1 MAKTYTYEDFEKA
14 MREAGMDGQF
24 STADLAL
31 AKRNPD
37 AGMSLL
43 NYKND
48 YRNATTDEMRALAN
62 SGAESIRKQYGEYS
76 GGVDGSGFYL
86 EPPSPGS
93 FTSGTAPTFQDNYA
107 DDLEALLMQNAQREA
122 YSFDQDKPVYES
134 QYGDTIAGMLDGIIN
149 REAFSYDHT
158 TDPVYGAYKKQ
169 YTREGKRATADA
181 LGEAASA
188 TGGMPSSYA
197 VTAASQAGDY
207 YASQLADKIPEL
219 YDMAYNRYLQEYQMK
234 LSDLNAVQR
243 QEETE
248 YGRYLDDLGQYNTD
262 RNFDYAK
269 WLDEYDMQR
278 DQIDTLRGLR
288 NDEFGI
294 YQTEL
299 GQFNTDRNFD
309 YAQLLDEIDS
319 QTMER
324 SEEYQREQDEYD
336 RAWDEDERAYQRAQ
350 DAYDRQVDEENR
362 ALSRAKSARAEE
374 LDLAELA
381 AQFGDYDAL
390 RALGIDVDE
399 EAVKKKTASSASD
412 TWKQDSELAELAAK
426 YGDYSFLQALGITPD
441 ESYVPAEESPLS
453 AGGAAGDEDT
463 VSNSF
468 TEADDNA
475 TYQEAEMTCRIM
487 AQNGASKAQI
497 QAMLEEA
504 RNMGV
509 ANGGISGRTYREL
522 YDRYVRG
529 VHVASTR

>member
-43 NYKND
+43 SYKND
-48 YRNATTDEMRALAN
+48 YKNATTDEMRALAN

-93 FTSGTAPTFQDNYA
+93 FTYGTAPTFQDNYA

-122 YSFDQDKPVYES
+122 YSFDQEKPVYES
-134 QYGDTIAGMLDGIIN
+134 QYGDTIAGMLNGIIN

-234 LSDLNAVQR
+234 LSGLNAVQR
-243 QEETE
+243 QEQTE
-248 YGRYLDDLGQYNTD
+248 YGRYLDELGQYNTD

-288 NDEFGI
+288 NDDFSR
-294 YQTEL
+294 YQVEL
-299 GQFNTDRNFD
+299 GQYNTDRNFD

-362 ALSRAKSARAEE
+362 ALSRAKSARSEQ

-381 AQFGDYDAL
+381 AQFGDYEAL

-399 EAVKKKTASSASD
+399 EAVKKKTSSSASSD

-441 ESYVPAEESPLS
+441 ESYVPAESTPS
-453 AGGAAGDEDT
+453 GDGAAGEEGDGYI
-463 VSNSF
+463 S
-468 TEADDNA
+468 TESAD
-475 TYQEAEMTCRIM
+475 
-487 AQNGASKAQI
+487 AQI
-497 QAMLEEA
+497 EDQLKQMVSDGYDIGAIRALLA
-504 RNMGV
+504 RAKKAGLLTS
-509 ANGGISGRTYREL
+509 SGYARLFDKYA
-522 YDRYVRG
+522 RG
-529 VHVASTR
+529 SAS

>member
-43 NYKND
+43 SYKND

-93 FTSGTAPTFQDNYA
+93 FTSDTAPSFQDNYA
-107 DDLEALLMQNAQREA
+107 DDLENLLMQNAQREA
-122 YSFDQDKPVYES
+122 YSFDQEKPVYES
-134 QYGDTIAGMLDGIIN
+134 QYGDTIAGMLNRIIN
-149 REAFSYDHT
+149 HEAFSYDHT

-243 QEETE
+243 QEQTE
-248 YGRYLDDLGQYNTD
+248 YGRYLDELGQYNTD

-288 NDEFGI
+288 NDDFSR
-294 YQTEL
+294 YQVEL

-362 ALSRAKSARAEE
+362 AISRAKSARAEE

-381 AQFGDYDAL
+381 AQFGDYEAL

-399 EAVKKKTASSASD
+399 EAVKGKTSSGG
-412 TWKQDSELAELAAK
+412 TTLTQQMELAKLAAENGDYDLLRELGIEPNREEKRETAAAEEADMELAA
-426 YGDYSFLQALGITPD
+426 
-441 ESYVPAEESPLS
+441 
-453 AGGAAGDEDT
+453 
-463 VSNSF
+463 
-468 TEADDNA
+468 
-475 TYQEAEMTCRIM
+475 QEAELYCKQM
-487 AQNGASKAQI
+487 AQSGYSKKVIEEELDAFKNEGLISEKTYKRLYNLYVVGAS
-497 QAMLEEA
+497 E
-504 RNMGV
+504 
-509 ANGGISGRTYREL
+509 T
-522 YDRYVRG
+522 
-529 VHVASTR
+529 

>member
-14 MREAGMDGQF
+14 LKNSGFEGQF

-43 NYKND
+43 NYKTD
-48 YRNATTDEMRALAN
+48 YMNATTDEMRALAN

-93 FTSGTAPTFQDNYA
+93 FTYGTAPTFQDNYA

-122 YSFDQDKPVYES
+122 YSFDQEKPVYES
-134 QYGDTIAGMLDGIIN
+134 QYGDTIAGMLNGIIN

-243 QEETE
+243 QEQTE
-248 YGRYLDDLGQYNTD
+248 YGRYLDELGQYNTD

-288 NDEFGI
+288 NDDFSR
-294 YQTEL
+294 YQVEL
-299 GQFNTDRNFD
+299 GQYNTDRNFD

-362 ALSRAKSARAEE
+362 ALSRAKSARSEQ

-381 AQFGDYDAL
+381 AQFGDYEAL

-399 EAVKKKTASSASD
+399 DAIKKKTSSSASD

-441 ESYVPAEESPLS
+441 ESYVPAESTPSE
-453 AGGAAGDEDT
+453 GGAAGEEGDGYI
-463 VSNSF
+463 S
-468 TEADDNA
+468 TESAD
-475 TYQEAEMTCRIM
+475 
-487 AQNGASKAQI
+487 AQI
-497 QAMLEEA
+497 EDQLKQMVSDGYDIGAIRALLA
-504 RNMGV
+504 RAKKAGLLTS
-509 ANGGISGRTYREL
+509 SGYARLFDKYA
-522 YDRYVRG
+522 RG
-529 VHVASTR
+529 SAS

>member
-107 DDLEALLMQNAQREA
+107 DDLESLLMQNAQREA

-243 QEETE
+243 QEQTE

-288 NDEFGI
+288 NDDFSI

-362 ALSRAKSARAEE
+362 AISRAKSARAEE

-381 AQFGDYDAL
+381 AQFGDYEAL

-399 EAVKKKTASSASD
+399 ESLAGTGGLTFAQRLDLAKNAYDVGDSS
-412 TWKQDSELAELAAK
+412 
-426 YGDYSFLQALGITPD
+426 P
-441 ESYVPAEESPLS
+441 
-453 AGGAAGDEDT
+453 
-463 VSNSF
+463 
-468 TEADDNA
+468 
-475 TYQEAEMTCRIM
+475 
-487 AQNGASKAQI
+487 
-497 QAMLEEA
+497 
-504 RNMGV
+504 
-509 ANGGISGRTYREL
+509 YREL
-522 YDRYVRG
+522 GIDPGRDEREAAEAEERADAEAAAQEFETIVQQMAQSGVSKNRIAEMLDAGKSEGLISEKMYATLWNRYVYSA
-529 VHVASTR
+529 VLATEEK

>member
-1 MAKTYTYEDFEKA
+1 MSRTYTYEDFEKA

-31 AKRNPD
+31 ARRNPD

-43 NYKND
+43 SYKTD
-48 YRNATTDEMRALAN
+48 YANATTDEMRALAN

-76 GGVDGSGFYL
+76 GGTDGSGFYL
-86 EPPSPGS
+86 TEPSPGS
-93 FTSGTAPTFQDNYA
+93 FTAETAPSFQDNYA
-107 DDLEALLMQNAQREA
+107 DDLESLLLQNAQREA

-134 QYGDTIAGMLDGIIN
+134 QYGDTIAGLLDSILN
-149 REAFSYDHT
+149 REEFSYDHT

-234 LSDLNAVQR
+234 LSDLNAVQQ
-243 QEETE
+243 QEQTE
-248 YGRYLDDLGQYNTD
+248 YGRYLDDLSQYNTD
-262 RNFDYAK
+262 RSFDYAK

-288 NDEFGI
+288 SDELGI

-299 GQFNTDRNFD
+299 GQYNTDRDFN
-309 YAQLLDEIDS
+309 YAQLLDEINS
-319 QTMER
+319 QTAER
-324 SEEYQREQDEYD
+324 NEEYQREQDEYN
-336 RAWDEDERAYQRAQ
+336 RAWDEDERAYQRGL
-350 DAYDRQVDEENR
+350 DAYDRQVDAENR
-362 ALSRAKSARAEE
+362 AYTRAKNAASEDRE
-374 LDLAELA
+374 LAELA

-399 EAVKKKTASSASD
+399 EALAGTGGLTFAQQLDLAKNAYDAGDSSLYR
-412 TWKQDSELAELAAK
+412 ELGIDPGRDEREAAEAEERADMELAA
-426 YGDYSFLQALGITPD
+426 
-441 ESYVPAEESPLS
+441 
-453 AGGAAGDEDT
+453 
-463 VSNSF
+463 
-468 TEADDNA
+468 
-475 TYQEAEMTCRIM
+475 QEAELYCRQM
-487 AQNGASKAQI
+487 VQNGYSNTMIAAELD
-497 QAMLEEA
+497 AMREE
-504 RNMGV
+504 GS
-509 ANGGISGRTYREL
+509 ISDETYRKL
-522 YDRYVRG
+522 YNRYA
-529 VHVASTR
+529 ASSST

>member
-43 NYKND
+43 TYKND
-48 YRNATTDEMRALAN
+48 YKNATTDEMRALAN

-76 GGVDGSGFYL
+76 GGTDGSGFYL

-122 YSFDQDKPVYES
+122 YSFDQGKPVYES

-207 YASQLADKIPEL
+207 YASQLSDKIPEL

-243 QEETE
+243 QEQTE

-262 RNFDYAK
+262 RNFDYSK
-269 WLDEYDMQR
+269 WLDEYDMER
-278 DQIDTLRGLR
+278 DRIDTLRGLR
-288 NDEFGI
+288 NDEYNMFLG
-294 YQTEL
+294 EL
-299 GQFNTDRNFD
+299 DQFNTDRDFD
-309 YAQLLDEIDS
+309 YGQLLDEIGS
-319 QTMER
+319 QTAER
-324 SEEYQREQDEYD
+324 EEEYQREQDEYD
-336 RAWDEDERAYQRAQ
+336 RAWDEDERTYQRGL
-350 DAYDRQVDEENR
+350 DAYDRQIDAENR
-362 ALSRAKSARAEE
+362 AYTRAKASQQENR
-374 LDLAELA
+374 ELA
-381 AQFGDYDAL
+381 
-390 RALGIDVDE
+390 
-399 EAVKKKTASSASD
+399 K
-412 TWKQDSELAELAAK
+412 LAAEF
-426 YGDYSFLQALGITPD
+426 GDYSFLQALGITPD
-441 ESYVPAEESPLS
+441 ESYVPAESTPSE
-453 AGGAAGDEDT
+453 GGAAGEEGDGYI
-463 VSNSF
+463 S
-468 TEADDNA
+468 TESAD
-475 TYQEAEMTCRIM
+475 
-487 AQNGASKAQI
+487 AQI
-497 QAMLEEA
+497 EDQLKQMVGDGYDIGAIRALLA
-504 RNMGV
+504 RAKKAGLLTS
-509 ANGGISGRTYREL
+509 SGYARLFDKYA
-522 YDRYVRG
+522 RG
-529 VHVASTR
+529 SAS